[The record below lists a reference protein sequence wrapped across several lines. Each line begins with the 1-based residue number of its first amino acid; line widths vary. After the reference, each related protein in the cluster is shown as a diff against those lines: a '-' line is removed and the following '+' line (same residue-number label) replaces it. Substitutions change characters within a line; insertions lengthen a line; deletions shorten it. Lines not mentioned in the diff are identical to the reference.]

1 MTGRFFNW
9 NGSAIP
15 FREGETVAAALTG
28 AGILRLGDDSV
39 GSEAR
44 YFCGIGACQNCLV
57 RVNGAIREACLTRAV
72 AGLSVACVE
81 RRDHD

>member
-1 MTGRFFNW
+1 MTGRFFDW

-15 FREGETVAAALTG
+15 FRAGESVAAALTG

-39 GSEAR
+39 GSEGR

-57 RVNGAIREACLTRAV
+57 RVNGIIREACLTPAMS
-72 AGLSVACVE
+72 GLSVTCVE
-81 RRDHD
+81 RRDDD

>member
-1 MTGRFFNW
+1 MTGRFFDW

-15 FREGETVAAALTG
+15 FREGETIAAALTG
-28 AGILRLGDDSV
+28 AGILHLGDDSV